1 MSRSFH
7 SIARRRARN
16 LTETRD
22 WIRLRGAK
30 AESEKQPLDQAR
42 GREDPKAEIPGR
54 AAAEETTGLQDYGTT
69 EGEA

>member
-16 LTETRD
+16 LPETRD
-22 WIRLRGAK
+22 WLRLRLSRQAK
-30 AESEKQPLDQAR
+30 E
-42 GREDPKAEIPGR
+42 EDHGTTGLR
-54 AAAEETTGLQDYGTT
+54 DHGTAAEETTGPQDNGTT